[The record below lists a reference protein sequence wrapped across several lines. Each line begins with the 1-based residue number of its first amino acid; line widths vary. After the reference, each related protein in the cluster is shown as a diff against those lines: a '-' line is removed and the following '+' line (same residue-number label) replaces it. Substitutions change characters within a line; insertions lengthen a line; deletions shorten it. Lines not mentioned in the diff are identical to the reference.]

1 MMFHKKKILKK
12 KAQSFLEYS
21 IIIACVAAAYL
32 GLEIYVKR
40 SLQGRLREASDQIGG
55 QYAPKQTEAHSSTKI
70 EPVAVDTDPSLLWL
84 TYPPGTLDKDNIDIS
99 GQFVKDEFGL
109 PVFGI
114 ETTTT
119 LSETVDRSGKE
130 EMDAFEANLFD

>member
-1 MMFHKKKILKK
+1 MGKKYFKK

-21 IIIACVAAAYL
+21 VIIACVAAAYL
-32 GLEIYVKR
+32 GLEIYLKR

-55 QYAPKQTEAHSSTKI
+55 QYAPKQTEAHSSVKI
-70 EPVAVDTDPSLLWL
+70 APVAVDTDPILLWL
-84 TYPPGTLDKDNIDIS
+84 TYPPGTLDKDGNNIA

-119 LSETVDRSGKE
+119 LSETVERKGKE
-130 EMDAFEANLFD
+130 EMDKFEDDLFD